1 MNSKPFKS
9 LLVAICAAVLVV
21 PLAAGSLA
29 GAVTSAFQPGNIP
42 YPGGAD
48 GTLSQDPPSF
58 ITGQDITLIAN
69 FDASASGQVV
79 TLFKETSPGSGNYTS
94 TGNSDAANT
103 NGNAYIT
110 NYEVNGDQRVFAQ
123 SSGGLVTE
131 IDFLDP
137 VSGNAVLNP
146 ISLQEGAGSHDAKA
160 TFSPITAG
168 TKTELQVKTIKDG
181 TWKTIATDT
190 QRASGHTYF
199 SIADPL
205 EVEHQYRARKG
216 GITTNT
222 VTFAAPLVQRAND
235 IPTVHFNSNDGEAV
249 NTRSTWFDG
258 EFAIKGGLTDQDKNG
273 SFENCAGVGPF
284 EAEMRG
290 RGNYSWSFSKK
301 GFNLKFPNIDND
313 GKYDLCDMGKS
324 RKWALIANHYDRS
337 LLRNSAAN
345 FVGEQMGNLEF
356 TPKEVSVDL
365 YVNGSYRG
373 TYMLIE
379 RVNFEGGRLDEEELK
394 SDDDTAAF
402 CSNLSHPDLSGSYLM
417 EWDFR
422 KGAYYNFTAG
432 SRGWVGLKEPEDED
446 YCGNMGKRINEYVDI
461 ADRDLFDGSANDNDW
476 MSSIDLDSAVDYYIA
491 MEYLKPVDGQMWA
504 SVYMYKPRGEKIH
517 FGPLWDFDL
526 AMGSATRA
534 GNVASP
540 QSWYLRNPLNISAKQ
555 SEKTWFNRLNENA
568 TFRAAVRERWNEVD
582 QDINDVIAYL
592 RQQEGLID
600 KSADDNYRKWSHG
613 SKISEYQVIKS
624 SWGADVDHLVN
635 FLDKRWI
642 WMDGQL
648 DNND

>member
-1 MNSKPFKS
+1 MNSQPTKS
-9 LLVAICAAVLVV
+9 LLIALCAAVLVV

-42 YPGGAD
+42 HPGGASGSLGQD
-48 GTLSQDPPSF
+48 PAQFENGQAITLS
-58 ITGQDITLIAN
+58 AN
-69 FDASASGQVV
+69 FSSSASGDNV
-79 TLFKETSPGSGNYTS
+79 TIYKETSAGSNNYES
-94 TGNSDAANT
+94 TGKSDVANS

-110 NYEVNGDQRVFAQ
+110 GYTVNGTQRVFARG
-123 SSGGLVTE
+123 SDGRVTE
-131 IDFLDP
+131 VDTLKP
-137 VSGNAVLNP
+137 VVISAVLNP
-146 ISLQEGAGSHDAKA
+146 ISLQEGSGSHDAKA
-160 TFSPITAG
+160 TFSPINEG
-168 TKTELQVKTIKDG
+168 VKTELQVKTIKNG
-181 TWKTIATDT
+181 TWKTIATDR

-199 SIADPL
+199 SISDPL
-205 EVEHQYRARKG
+205 EVEHQYRAVKSG
-216 GITTNT
+216 VTTNT

-258 EFAIKGGLTDQDKNG
+258 EFTIKGGLTDQNKNG
-273 SFENCAGVGPF
+273 SFENCAGVGPV
-284 EAEMRG
+284 EGEMRG

-301 GFNLKFPNIDND
+301 GFNLKFPDSE
-313 GKYDLCDMGKS
+313 DLCGMGNSK
-324 RKWALIANHYDRS
+324 KWALVANHYDRS
-337 LLRNSAAN
+337 LLRNSAAG
-345 FVGEQMGNLEF
+345 FVGQQMGNLEF
-356 TPKEVSVDL
+356 TPKDVSVDL

-373 TYMLIE
+373 TYILIE
-379 RVNFEGGRLDEEELK
+379 RVNFEGGRLDEDELK
-394 SDDDTAAF
+394 AEDNPSDCTDPQRRT
-402 CSNLSHPDLSGSYLM
+402 GSYLI

-422 KGAYYNFTAG
+422 HEAFHNFHAG
-432 SRGWVGLKEPEDED
+432 DRGWVGLKEPEDED
-446 YCGNMGKRINEYVDI
+446 YCSAMGTYINSYVDI

-476 MSSIDLDSAVDYYIA
+476 LSSIDLDSAVDYYIA

-540 QSWYLRNPLNISAKQ
+540 ESWYLRNPLNISAKQ
-555 SEKTWFNRLNENA
+555 SDKTWFNRMNENA

-600 KSADDNYRKWSHG
+600 KSADDNYRKWSHS
-613 SKISEYQVIKS
+613 SKISQYQVIKS

-642 WMDGQL
+642 WMNGQL
-648 DNND
+648 DNAAG